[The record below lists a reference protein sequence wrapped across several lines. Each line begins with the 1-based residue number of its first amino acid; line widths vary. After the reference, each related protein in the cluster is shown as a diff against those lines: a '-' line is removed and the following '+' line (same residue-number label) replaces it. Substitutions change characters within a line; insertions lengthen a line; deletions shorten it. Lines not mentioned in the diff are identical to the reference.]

1 MVKQWLVLL
10 LNSKNILEQLRRF
23 SVPFT
28 CFPQACV
35 GSVWVSG
42 FLPQS
47 EEIHEVRLISD
58 SKLAIGVNCYLSL
71 CESWYR
77 LVIYSTLAV

>member
-10 LNSKNILEQLRRF
+10 LISKKILERLRSF
-23 SVPFT
+23 CLPFT

-35 GSVWVSG
+35 GSLWVSG

-47 EEIHEVRLISD
+47 EEIHEVKLISD
-58 SKLAIGVNCYLSL
+58 SNLAIGVSDCLFL
-71 CESWYR
+71 C
-77 LVIYSTLAV
+77 